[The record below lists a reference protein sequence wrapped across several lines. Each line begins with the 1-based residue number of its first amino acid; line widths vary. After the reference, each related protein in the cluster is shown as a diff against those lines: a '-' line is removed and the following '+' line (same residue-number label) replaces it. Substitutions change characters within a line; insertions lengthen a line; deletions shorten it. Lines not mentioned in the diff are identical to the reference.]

1 MSATF
6 ERIFDELVPKE
17 GKAET
22 LAGEMIRA
30 AARLR
35 YDFYNNGMGNNT
47 SGALNFLRHHSV
59 IDKQLADYVRPYT
72 TGRLYDGVYE
82 GDFFQVAIDTIVEM
96 TTKMVT
102 FNPQLMVMQ
111 NNEDMFDYEEENLDE
126 TCPECLGVG
135 YDDYADEDCYMCDG
149 SGFVSQ

>member
-102 FNPQLMVMQ
+102 FNPHLMVMQ
-111 NNEDMFDYEEENLDE
+111 NNEDMFDYEEEDLDE

>member
-1 MSATF
+1 MSTI
-6 ERIFDELVPKE
+6 ENLFDELVPKE
-17 GKAET
+17 GKCES
-22 LAGEMIRA
+22 LAGEMVRA
-30 AARLR
+30 AVRLR

-96 TTKMVT
+96 TEKFVT
-102 FNPQLMVMQ
+102 SNPQTMTID
-111 NNEDMFDYEEENLDE
+111 NATDMFEFSDDDLEYEE
-126 TCPECLGVG
+126 
-135 YDDYADEDCYMCDG
+135 YFDEDEEDY
-149 SGFVSQ
+149 

>member
-1 MSATF
+1 MSDIETL
-6 ERIFDELVPKE
+6 FDQLVPFE
-17 GKAET
+17 GKCES
-22 LAGEMIRA
+22 LAGEMVRA

-96 TTKMVT
+96 TEKFVT
-102 FNPQLMVMQ
+102 SNPQTMTID
-111 NNEDMFDYEEENLDE
+111 NATDMFEFSDDDLEYEE
-126 TCPECLGVG
+126 
-135 YDDYADEDCYMCDG
+135 YFDEDEEDY
-149 SGFVSQ
+149 

>member
-1 MSATF
+1 MSDIETL
-6 ERIFDELVPKE
+6 FDQLVPFE
-17 GKAET
+17 GKCES
-22 LAGEMIRA
+22 LAGEMVRA

-96 TTKMVT
+96 TEKFVT
-102 FNPQLMVMQ
+102 SNPQTMTID
-111 NNEDMFDYEEENLDE
+111 NATDMFEFSDDDLEDEE
-126 TCPECLGVG
+126 
-135 YDDYADEDCYMCDG
+135 YFDEDEDEEDY
-149 SGFVSQ
+149 

>member
-6 ERIFDELVPKE
+6 ERIFEELVPTE
-17 GKAET
+17 GKSDT
-22 LAGEMIRA
+22 VAGEMVRA
-30 AARLR
+30 AGRLR

-96 TTKMVT
+96 TEKFVT
-102 FNPQLMVMQ
+102 SNPQTMTID
-111 NNEDMFDYEEENLDE
+111 NATDMFEFSDDDLEYEE
-126 TCPECLGVG
+126 
-135 YDDYADEDCYMCDG
+135 YFDEDEEDY
-149 SGFVSQ
+149 